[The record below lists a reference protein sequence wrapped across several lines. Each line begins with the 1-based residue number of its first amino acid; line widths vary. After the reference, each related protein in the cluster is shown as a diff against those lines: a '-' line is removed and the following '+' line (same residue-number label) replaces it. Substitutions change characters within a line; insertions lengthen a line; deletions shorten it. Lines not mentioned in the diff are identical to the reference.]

1 MILNISKK
9 IIHQE
14 AKALLKLA
22 NSLDSDYSR
31 TLNIIIKSKGNIFL
45 SGVGKSGHIARKI
58 ASTFTSTGRPAFFL
72 HPTEASHGDLGLLR
86 KDDIIIL
93 LSNSGKSK
101 ELLDLLNYSRKNKII
116 SILLT
121 SNAESKLSKISSQI
135 ILLPNIKE
143 AGKNNIAPTTSTTM
157 MLALGDAIALSVSEK
172 KKFTKIQFG
181 EYHPGGDIGASFL
194 MVKDI
199 MHKNKQIPLTKENT
213 NMKEVIIKITK
224 KNFGCIGVID
234 KQGSL
239 RGVITDGDL
248 RRHMSPDLLKKSAKD
263 IMSINPKTINLNTY
277 VYDAL
282 KIINNNKITSLF
294 VLQDNKKKTPIGII
308 HLHDCLGFKNEIY

>member
-1 MILNISKK
+1 MILDISKK
-9 IIHQE
+9 IINQE
-14 AKALLKLA
+14 AKALLKLS
-22 NSLDSDYSR
+22 NSLDTNFSR

-86 KDDIIIL
+86 KNDIIIL

-101 ELLDLLNYSRKNKII
+101 ELLDLVNYAKKNKII

-121 SNAESKLSKISSQI
+121 ANAESKLSKISSHI
-135 ILLPNIKE
+135 ILLPNLKE

-172 KKFTKIQFG
+172 KKFTKNQFG
-181 EYHPGGDIGASFL
+181 EYHPGGNIGASFL

-199 MHKNKQIPLTKENT
+199 MHKNKQIPLTREST
-213 NMKEVIIKITK
+213 NMKEVIIKITR

-234 KQGSL
+234 KYGSL

-248 RRHMSPDLLKKSAKD
+248 RRHMSPELLKKSARD
-263 IMSINPKTINLNTY
+263 IMSLNPKTINLNTY
-277 VYDAL
+277 VFDAL

-294 VLQDNKKKTPIGII
+294 VLKDNKKKIPMGII